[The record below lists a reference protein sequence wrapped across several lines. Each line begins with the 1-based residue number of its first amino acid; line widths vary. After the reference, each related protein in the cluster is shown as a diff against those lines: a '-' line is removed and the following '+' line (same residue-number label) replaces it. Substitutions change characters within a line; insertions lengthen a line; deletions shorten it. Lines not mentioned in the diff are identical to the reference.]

1 MGVRGRQ
8 VKGVA
13 VSDDREYTADEA
25 AALLGLT
32 PEGVR
37 SAIKEGRLQT
47 RKIGARLHVITAAEL
62 ERYKAEHLGKQGWD
76 KRRDP
81 RHTPTRGAE
90 YARAY
95 RARKKARQSEE
106 NVVPETH
113 DGR

>member
-1 MGVRGRQ
+1 M
-8 VKGVA
+8 
-13 VSDDREYTADEA
+13 SDDRDYTADEA

-37 SAIKEGRLQT
+37 SAIKAGRLQT
-47 RKIGARLHVITAAEL
+47 RKIGARLHVISASEL
-62 ERYKAEHLGKQGWD
+62 KRYKAEHLGKQGWD

-81 RHTPTRGAE
+81 RHTPSRGAE

-113 DGR
+113 GGR